1 LSAKLENLLNLLSD
15 NQWHNIDQ
23 IAATL
28 EIPKEKI
35 QQIATFLA
43 ETEIIQHN
51 TTTNQIKLDQ
61 DWKTLLT
68 DPTEKTQEPPKHAE
82 PPTIGTI
89 IVPPQ
94 ETLIIQCTRI
104 TNQTDNSLELEIRM
118 NNKIREITINK
129 IKQ

>member
-1 LSAKLENLLNLLSD
+1 LSAKLESLLNLLSD

-82 PPTIGTI
+82 TPTIGTI